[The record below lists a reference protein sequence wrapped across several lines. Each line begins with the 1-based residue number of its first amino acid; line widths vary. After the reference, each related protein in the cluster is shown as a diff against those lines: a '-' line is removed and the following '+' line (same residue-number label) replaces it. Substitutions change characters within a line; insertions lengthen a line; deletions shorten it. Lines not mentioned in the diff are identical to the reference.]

1 MLMWNFL
8 ASTLLFFALLPNS
21 FCKFLGHRMSLGK
34 IVLDKESIS
43 FTNSSNFTCWEQTVN
58 LHQHTRKAFGWTG
71 WQSTRLFWGGSLWA
85 HKFQLWPKEIR
96 IQSIDD
102 DHYLSSRTLWGWHS
116 WLPDH
121 LKRRTLLNVSLLK
134 EAPPERENTCYSQSS
149 DRKNEILA
157 NLLFARRAKAL
168 EAEGFHQLTGV
179 LGWSLQLRVIS
190 SWFRFFIFCCVLFKR
205 QPMRI

>member
-8 ASTLLFFALLPNS
+8 ASTLLFFALLPDS

-43 FTNSSNFTCWEQTVN
+43 FTNSPNFTCWEQTVN
-58 LHQHTRKAFGWTG
+58 LQQHTGEHLAEPGDRAPGY
-71 WQSTRLFWGGSLWA
+71 SGGSLWA

-96 IQSIDD
+96 IQSTDD
-102 DHYLSSRTLWGWHS
+102 DHCLSSRTLWGWHS

-121 LKRRTLLNVSLLK
+121 LKRRTLLNVSFLK
-134 EAPPERENTCYSQSS
+134 EAPPERENTRYSQSS

-168 EAEGFHQLTGV
+168 KAEGFHQLTGV